1 VLKVV
6 NSMRSLELLNRL
18 LELSLPLIC
27 EVLVYGLSDE
37 WVEKLRLSVIII
49 LDYDL
54 IFNF

>member
-1 VLKVV
+1 MLKVV